1 MATLSTTVNNDVNG
15 HLASFA
21 VRGGRQWRIKKKNYT
36 EQPQRQ
42 IEIRNGDQPNG
53 QMAKLV
59 TVRLGHCA
67 AVCWISSAR

>member
-1 MATLSTTVNNDVNG
+1 MAN
-15 HLASFA
+15 
-21 VRGGRQWRIKKKNYT
+21 KKKNYT